1 MWGLN
6 RMEEKIA
13 VNCASGLVEKE
24 IFLDKNGKKDSPTY
38 KIYSLQNLYDL
49 TSIKNGNNIDLAANL
64 IYNAKKV
71 SLIVNKKDEN
81 IKNLI
86 VEIAK
91 SFEPLGISVLIFDD
105 ASISKLEKNDV
116 VIKLN
121 LKSNAKDKLSIS
133 ERDLKTINI
142 YLKKSGNCNERGI
155 NLYGLKLKNIDPL
168 LSIEVLL
175 KCVYLGVLSKM

>member
-1 MWGLN
+1 
-6 RMEEKIA
+6 MEEKIA

-24 IFLDKNGKKDSPTY
+24 IFLDKNEKKDSPTY

-49 TSIKNGNNIDLAANL
+49 TSIKNSDNIDLAANL

-71 SLIVNKKDEN
+71 SLLINKKNES
-81 IKNLI
+81 IKNLV

-91 SFEPLGISVLIFDD
+91 FFETLEISVLIFDD
-105 ASISKLEKNDV
+105 TNISKLEKNTV
-116 VIKLN
+116 IIKLN
-121 LKSNAKDKLSIS
+121 LKKNVKNKLSIS
-133 ERDLKTINI
+133 EKNLKIINI
-142 YLKKSGNCNERGI
+142 NLYKSSNCNERGI